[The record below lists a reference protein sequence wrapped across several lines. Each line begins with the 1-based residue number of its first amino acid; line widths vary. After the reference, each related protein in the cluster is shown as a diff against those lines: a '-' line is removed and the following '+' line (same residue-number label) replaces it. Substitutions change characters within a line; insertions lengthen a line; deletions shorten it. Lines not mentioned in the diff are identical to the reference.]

1 METLAYTRQSLERLH
16 DGAAGVLLRCR
27 AGSLATDDSGQGL
40 LVTRTTRL
48 LWAVAAGVAIGAAA
62 IALSRW
68 VSPAAGWAL
77 VGLVLVAAL
86 VRARRNAR

>member
-1 METLAYTRQSLERLH
+1 M
-16 DGAAGVLLRCR
+16 
-27 AGSLATDDSGQGL
+27 
-40 LVTRTTRL
+40 TRTTRL

-77 VGLVLVAAL
+77 VGVVLVAAL